1 VAGALVL
8 PLSSPVLFLRSNS
21 WAQTG
26 WILCY
31 LVGVEAMFVASA
43 LFHRGHWSP
52 ARRRTLRRLD
62 HAAIFVAI
70 TGSYL
75 AVVGLTTHGTLRLVV
90 LLVVATGSLVG
101 AVVRVVTIDRPT
113 WVNTMSYGV
122 VSWTGVAILPQLY
135 RGGGPLCFGLVFGA
149 GVAYSLGA
157 LAYAAKWPPLWPRV
171 FGYHELFHVGTLLG
185 AALTFAGI
193 AVALR

>member
-1 VAGALVL
+1 MCAASSTTSSALEPPLLRGWLHVAGALVL
-8 PLSSPVLFLRSNS
+8 PFCSPVLFLRSTS

-31 LVGVEAMFVASA
+31 LVGVEVMFLASA
-43 LFHRGHWSP
+43 LLHRGHWSP
-52 ARRRTLRRLD
+52 DRRRTLRRLD
-62 HAAIFVAI
+62 HVSIFVAI

-75 AVVGLTTHGTLRLVV
+75 GVVGLTTHGTIRLVV

-101 AVVRVVTIDRPT
+101 ATVRVVTIDRPT

-135 RGGGPLCFGLVFGA
+135 RGGGPLGFGLVVGA

-157 LAYAAKWPPLWPRV
+157 LAYAAK
-171 FGYHELFHVGTLLG
+171 
-185 AALTFAGI
+185 
-193 AVALR
+193 

>member
-1 VAGALVL
+1 MLL
-8 PLSSPVLFLRSNS
+8 LRSSS
-21 WAQTG
+21 WIQTG

-31 LVGVEAMFVASA
+31 LLGVEAMFVASA

-52 ARRRTLRRLD
+52 AQRRTLRQVD

-75 AVVGLTTHGTLRLVV
+75 AVVGLLTHGTLRLVV
-90 LLVVATGSLVG
+90 LLVVAGGSLAG
-101 AVVRVVTIDRPT
+101 ASIRLATIDRPT
-113 WVNTMSYGV
+113 WWNTMSFGL

-135 RGGGPLCFGLVFGA
+135 RGGGPLCFSLVVGA

-157 LAYAAKWPPLWPRV
+157 LAYAAKRPRLWPRV
-171 FGYHELFHVGTLLG
+171 FGYHELFHAGTLLG
-185 AALTFAGI
+185 AGLTFAGL